1 MKRIALQIYCML
13 FLSLV
18 GFSVLNGQQSNTN
31 QTSEKVVLFSDRT
44 LYIAGERILFSAFLQ
59 SGSRPDQDEPSRV
72 LYCEII
78 SPDGNKIAGNK
89 YLINNS
95 LASGYLAIPDDI
107 ITGFYYLR
115 AYTKFMRNYGPNNY
129 HYTCIRIVNANR
141 SEVQSVMGNN
151 TLSEIL
157 SVEDNPEKK
166 GGSFIISTDKSEYST
181 RDTVRISIDGTATIP
196 SWKGLNLAVVPEF
209 SITPDKLIFP
219 ENSQSEKGV
228 LYYPETRGLSLTG
241 KLTDNRTGNPMPG
254 TRVNLSVI
262 GRGKDF
268 MAVQTDTAGRFFFS
282 LPDYTGSRDLFLCAE
297 NTGTSDPKILIDND
311 YCTVPVHLPSNIFTL
326 TPQERE
332 AAYNMAVNKQL
343 GSYFKIDSIPD
354 SQNQQPEDQA
364 FYGKPNEIF
373 YIDKFVQLPTLED
386 YFNELI
392 NLAKV
397 RKRQGGKYFKVLGTQ
412 TGLTDFDPLI
422 LVDLVAVDNPALV
435 LAIPPLNIS
444 RIEVVNMLYVK
455 GDQTYGGIINI
466 ISKRGDFAGIDLPSS
481 GVFINYGF
489 LAGSSHYPG
498 NNPPPQ
504 HFPDTR
510 NTLFWEP
517 HLVLNKGNTAKLSFT
532 TADTPG
538 RYLIILI
545 GINLSGELF
554 SKSVSFRV
562 IK

>member
-1 MKRIALQIYCML
+1 M
-13 FLSLV
+13 
-18 GFSVLNGQQSNTN
+18 
-31 QTSEKVVLFSDRT
+31 
-44 LYIAGERILFSAFLQ
+44 
-59 SGSRPDQDEPSRV
+59 
-72 LYCEII
+72 
-78 SPDGNKIAGNK
+78 
-89 YLINNS
+89 
-95 LASGYLAIPDDI
+95 
-107 ITGFYYLR
+107 IT
-115 AYTKFMRNYGPNNY
+115 
-129 HYTCIRIVNANR
+129 
-141 SEVQSVMGNN
+141 
-151 TLSEIL
+151 
-157 SVEDNPEKK
+157 
-166 GGSFIISTDKSEYST
+166 
-181 RDTVRISIDGTATIP
+181 
-196 SWKGLNLAVVPEF
+196 
-209 SITPDKLIFP
+209 
-219 ENSQSEKGV
+219 
-228 LYYPETRGLSLTG
+228 
-241 KLTDNRTGNPMPG
+241 
-254 TRVNLSVI
+254 
-262 GRGKDF
+262 
-268 MAVQTDTAGRFFFS
+268 
-282 LPDYTGSRDLFLCAE
+282 
-297 NTGTSDPKILIDND
+297 
-311 YCTVPVHLPSNIFTL
+311 
-326 TPQERE
+326 
-332 AAYNMAVNKQL
+332 
-343 GSYFKIDSIPD
+343 
-354 SQNQQPEDQA
+354 
-364 FYGKPNEIF
+364 
-373 YIDKFVQLPTLED
+373 
-386 YFNELI
+386 
-392 NLAKV
+392 LAKV

-538 RYLIILI
+538 RYLIILK